1 MDGIVLINKEKGISS
16 FGVVAKVRRIFNTK
30 KVGHCG
36 TLDPEATGV
45 LPIMVGKATKV
56 SKYLVEHD
64 KEYIATLKLGVKT
77 DSGDGEGNIIKTD
90 NFKLE
95 ESLKDE
101 YLKKINNLVGIQEQ
115 IPPMYSAI
123 KVNGKKLYEYAR
135 NGIEVERNPRRINIY
150 SIFVET
156 FKIKENEIVFKVNC
170 SKGTYIR
177 TLCENMAEALG
188 TVGYMKE
195 LKRTKV
201 DNFTIEDSITLTEL
215 EKLQDKEKI
224 VISIEDLFNESEKI
238 DLNDTKNQL
247 FLNGV
252 MLAQN
257 VLDGIYRIYNG
268 ENFIGLGIVKDK
280 KLKRDVIL

>member
-1 MDGIVLINKEKGISS
+1 MDGILLINKEKGISS
-16 FGVVAKVRRIFNTK
+16 FGVVAKVRKIFNTK

-45 LPIMVGKATKV
+45 LPIMIGKATKV
-56 SKYLVEHD
+56 SKYLVVHD

-90 NFKLE
+90 NFNLE

-135 NGIEVERNPRRINIY
+135 NGIEVERNPKRINIY

-195 LKRTKV
+195 LQRTKV
-201 DNFTIEDSITLTEL
+201 DNFTIEDSITLAEL

-252 MLAQN
+252 MLTQN

>member
-1 MDGIVLINKEKGISS
+1 MDGILLINKEKGISS
-16 FGVVAKVRRIFNTK
+16 FGVVAKVRKIFNTK

-45 LPIMVGKATKV
+45 LPIMIGKATKV
-56 SKYLVEHD
+56 SKYLVVHD

-90 NFKLE
+90 NFNLE

-135 NGIEVERNPRRINIY
+135 NGIEVERNPKRINIY

-195 LKRTKV
+195 LQRTKV
-201 DNFTIEDSITLTEL
+201 DNFTIEDSITLAEL